1 MKNLFLALPLTLLV
15 ACSATPLN
23 NQAAKVRISN
33 SDPTDCEF
41 LGTVV
46 GEEGGFLTGGWTSN
60 TNLEKGALNTLR
72 NETAR
77 LGGNVVSLLTNR
89 AGVTGW
95 EDSHSGGSAETNV
108 VMTGSAWRCPHP

>member
-1 MKNLFLALPLTLLV
+1 MNKIIVLISFLLLT
-15 ACSATPLN
+15 ACRATPLD
-23 NQAAKVRISN
+23 AAAAGVRITN
-33 SDPTDCEF
+33 SDPVGCAF
-41 LGTVV
+41 LGTVI
-46 GEEGGFLTGGWTSN
+46 GEEGGFLTGGWTTN

-95 EDSHSGGSAETNV
+95 EQGHSGGSTETNV
-108 VMTGSAWRCPHP
+108 VMTGSAWSCTHP